1 MDGRRFEGSYES
13 RLLCSLVFPFL
24 IKICKVYLPTLQG
37 HLPVEVICTFR
48 AFLEFCYIVWR
59 SALTEGDLNELQ
71 DALTRFHEHRQIFE
85 TAGVRP
91 EGISLPRQ
99 HSLVHYAALIRLFG
113 APNGLCSS
121 ITESKHIRAV
131 KEPWRRSS
139 RNQPL
144 GQMLVTN
151 QRLDQLAAARTDFI
165 QRGMLLDPRTSF
177 SIMCNLSFQF
187 S

>member
-1 MDGRRFEGSYES
+1 MISGGPWIQAMDGRRFEGSYES

-48 AFLEFCYIVWR
+48 AFLEFCYIVRR

-85 TAGVRP
+85 TAGVHP

-99 HSLVHYAALIRLFG
+99 HSLVHYAALIRLF
-113 APNGLCSS
+113 
-121 ITESKHIRAV
+121 
-131 KEPWRRSS
+131 
-139 RNQPL
+139 
-144 GQMLVTN
+144 
-151 QRLDQLAAARTDFI
+151 
-165 QRGMLLDPRTSF
+165 
-177 SIMCNLSFQF
+177 
-187 S
+187 

>member
-37 HLPVEVICTFR
+37 HVPVEVICTFR
-48 AFLEFCYIVWR
+48 AFLEFCYIVRR

-99 HSLVHYAALIRLFG
+99 HSLVHYAALIRLLG
-113 APNGLCSS
+113 HQMDYAHQSPNPN
-121 ITESKHIRAV
+121 T
-131 KEPWRRSS
+131 
-139 RNQPL
+139 
-144 GQMLVTN
+144 
-151 QRLDQLAAARTDFI
+151 
-165 QRGMLLDPRTSF
+165 
-177 SIMCNLSFQF
+177 
-187 S
+187 